1 MLQTLTIS
9 EAAVGGIAPP
19 PGYRVEQWTGETPE
33 HLLASVAATRQSI
46 DDAPATRSAVRAPEW
61 TPEVVRAEEAEA
73 RAGGVEQ
80 RVAVAVEEATGLVVA
95 LTDVPL
101 HPGDLTRTH
110 WGTTVVMP
118 AHRGHGLGRMVK
130 AHLLRGLTADRPEL
144 EHVGTGTDSANSAMI
159 RVNER
164 LGFVTTRE
172 VVVVSRSL

>member
-1 MLQTLTIS
+1 MAGTCWRAGGVTKGSAGEHWAVARGFRVAASRVLQTLTIS

-19 PGYRVEQWTGETPE
+19 PGYRVEQWIGETPE

-101 HPGDLTRTH
+101 HPGDSTRTH

-118 AHRGHGLGRMVK
+118 P
-130 AHLLRGLTADRPEL
+130 TAA
-144 EHVGTGTDSANSAMI
+144 TGWAAW
-159 RVNER
+159 
-164 LGFVTTRE
+164 
-172 VVVVSRSL
+172 SRHTCCGA